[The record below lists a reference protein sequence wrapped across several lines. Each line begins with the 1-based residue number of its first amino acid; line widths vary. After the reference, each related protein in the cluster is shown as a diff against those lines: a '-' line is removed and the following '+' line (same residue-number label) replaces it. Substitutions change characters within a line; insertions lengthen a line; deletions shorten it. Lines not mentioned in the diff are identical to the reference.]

1 MRFVVVLLIGSGWS
15 LLKPYLNDKEKR
27 IVLVVLALQVQLL
40 LWPVWLCVCGLWLGF
55 GWAVYVRIDLMALTP
70 PPKNTQQTPTNR

>member
-27 IVLVVLALQVQLL
+27 IVLVVLALQVYSCLRFD
-40 LWPVWLCVCGLWLGF
+40 CF
-55 GWAVYVRIDLMALTP
+55 YFWAYMYASITQINTPHP
-70 PPKNTQQTPTNR
+70 PPPPSTKTNDQTN

>member
-27 IVLVVLALQVQLL
+27 IVLIVLALQVQRL
-40 LWPVWLCVCGLWLGF
+40 LWL
-55 GWAVYVRIDLMALTP
+55 
-70 PPKNTQQTPTNR
+70 